1 MAIHLDF
8 ETASAC
14 DIGLGSYRYASDSST
29 RILMFAVARGEG
41 EPQLWSFDDPFS
53 DESLAAESIL
63 RKAIEDRE
71 LIYAHNAQFEIAICD
86 YRLKAD
92 VGLDAPDISQWRCT
106 LAMCRRAAAPESL
119 ASAAEFFGLG
129 DQKNPIGKALID
141 IFSDLT
147 KPVVLVPPEGMKDPD
162 TVKPLK
168 NGRFTVGKKPKNRK
182 SASPIFDEA
191 TVWGWQVKAAG
202 GMLSVG
208 DAWRK
213 FCKYCKQDVRVEQ
226 ELHRR
231 LAHFELAGDV
241 LASFQ
246 FDLRMNRRGVP
257 VNVQALDNADR
268 LVNHFKEKL
277 GSRFTKMCGL
287 EPNQRDRKLQWL
299 RERGY
304 PAEDMQ
310 AGTVEKILEKPPE
323 SMTPMAVEVL
333 RMHSLMSFSALAK
346 IPKMRDAA
354 CADQRVRGTMQW
366 HAARTGRAGGRIIQ
380 PQNFKKATINDSEL
394 CYRMIRENWEPF
406 WFEDFWESPLEAIA
420 SSIRHFIHPHK
431 GEFFDVDY
439 AGVEARI
446 TPWLAGDVKKLELIL
461 SGVDL
466 YKRMASMLFGVPYE
480 AITKPQRT
488 DAKPVELGC
497 CIAEDELVL
506 TKRGLVP
513 IQAIELDDLVW
524 DGVEW
529 VSHEGVIYQGE
540 REVVTYQGLTA
551 TEDHEVWVDGGTGK
565 IHLGDAVAQGRV
577 LLITGD
583 GGTPVRGLDIGE
595 SWLCPGGESP
605 ESAGPM
611 LVREVLPEFPR
622 RDAEGCQPALRGVPV
637 RAPQTEAAPMACRRI
652 SHGED
657 TLREPG
663 PSTIQGLRGERDRV
677 QIYVSPRSGGV
688 DDGALRAA
696 PRQGNRPHRQQRPLR
711 AGELALVHEVR
722 TEQEYPEDKAP
733 EGLCLQA
740 GGMALLQGHRGAASS
755 GGVVSGADSGS
766 REESG
771 RRETAKLGGNRKT
784 VRVYD
789 LLNAGPRHRFT
800 VSGKLV
806 SNCFGVGGKGLR
818 DAMAKPP
825 YNLDRTLAQC
835 REYVKVYRENH
846 PETVQAWRDIE
857 DAAKSAISQP
867 GKAFFACGKKL
878 AFAFGRVAGIP
889 YLTMRLPS
897 GRRLYYPHAKV
908 KQTFKK
914 YDEEEMD
921 EQPWKRAEGGYWVD
935 QISFYGKMRDS
946 AHWGRVGT
954 WGSRL
959 FENAVQAIGAD
970 LLNRGLIEA
979 DRRGFEI
986 PMIVHDQAL
995 GETHSAPG
1003 TLEEFTRAL
1012 CTKDDWSATFPLE
1025 ASGAIH
1031 PYYLKDD

>member
-14 DIGLGSYRYASDSST
+14 DIGLGSYRYASDPST

-147 KPVVLVPPEGMKDPD
+147 KPVALVPPEGMKDPD

-208 DAWRK
+208 EAWRK
-213 FCKYCKQDVRVEQ
+213 FCDYCKQDVRVEQ

-354 CADQRVRGTMQW
+354 CPDQRVRGTMQW

-497 CIAEDELVL
+497 C
-506 TKRGLVP
+506 
-513 IQAIELDDLVW
+513 
-524 DGVEW
+524 
-529 VSHEGVIYQGE
+529 
-540 REVVTYQGLTA
+540 
-551 TEDHEVWVDGGTGK
+551 
-565 IHLGDAVAQGRV
+565 
-577 LLITGD
+577 
-583 GGTPVRGLDIGE
+583 
-595 SWLCPGGESP
+595 
-605 ESAGPM
+605 
-611 LVREVLPEFPR
+611 
-622 RDAEGCQPALRGVPV
+622 
-637 RAPQTEAAPMACRRI
+637 
-652 SHGED
+652 
-657 TLREPG
+657 
-663 PSTIQGLRGERDRV
+663 
-677 QIYVSPRSGGV
+677 
-688 DDGALRAA
+688 
-696 PRQGNRPHRQQRPLR
+696 
-711 AGELALVHEVR
+711 
-722 TEQEYPEDKAP
+722 
-733 EGLCLQA
+733 
-740 GGMALLQGHRGAASS
+740 
-755 GGVVSGADSGS
+755 
-766 REESG
+766 
-771 RRETAKLGGNRKT
+771 
-784 VRVYD
+784 
-789 LLNAGPRHRFT
+789 
-800 VSGKLV
+800 
-806 SNCFGVGGKGLR
+806 FGVGGKGLR

-835 REYVKVYRENH
+835 REYVRVYRENH

-857 DAAKSAISQP
+857 EAAKSAISQP
-867 GKAFFACGKKL
+867 GKAFYACDKKL

-914 YDEEEMD
+914 YDDEEME
-921 EQPWKRAEGGYWVD
+921 EQPWKRAEGGYWID

-979 DRRGFEI
+979 DRQGFEI

-995 GETHSAPG
+995 AETHTAPG
-1003 TLEEFTRAL
+1003 TLEDFTRAL
-1012 CTKDDWSATFPLE
+1012 CTKDDWAATFPLE